1 MLSIPMWIFSFPARQ
16 WVVPVLRSEYPH
28 TVWLAFST
36 SISYQGCIHQHPTH
50 RVLSKFMEQGLLHSI
65 IWKYVNSLG
74 CKQARIWELALDQ
87 ALVNLALNCSLLE
100 QLIEQTLEVPLNTH
114 WLTRMGIK
122 NLFAKATL
130 SCGGFSKHQVWAMGP
145 FPSLEFLP
153 PLCQGSTVQQPAEV
167 PPGSDSKM
175 LQYRIFSTFRMGSST
190 CTSHCRDVH
199 CGK

>member
-114 WLTRMGIK
+114 WLTRMGIDLSFFTQAWWPLSSLAL
-122 NLFAKATL
+122 LFCLHPACL
-130 SCGGFSKHQVWAMGP
+130 G
-145 FPSLEFLP
+145 
-153 PLCQGSTVQQPAEV
+153 LC
-167 PPGSDSKM
+167 
-175 LQYRIFSTFRMGSST
+175 
-190 CTSHCRDVH
+190 VH
-199 CGK
+199 F